1 MDVEPGAGEIP
12 THFFSI
18 GNSLRPTLANW
29 AGPVSGDVGQ
39 QRTFRALSHVVT
51 RGYYAVCMRVGSC
64 LIQTCPL

>member
-1 MDVEPGAGEIP
+1 VDVEPGAGEIP
-12 THFFSI
+12 IHFFSI

-51 RGYYAVCMRVGSC
+51 HG
-64 LIQTCPL
+64 